1 MEKHRVVVTGM
12 GVVSPNGIGLKDF
25 KAAIKAG
32 KSGIRYFDELEAL
45 NFRCTIGGAPVIP
58 ESLMQEIFTELELKR
73 ITANGVIYGIV
84 AGMEAWSDAG
94 LEVNANSDAEP
105 LWDAGTIFGTGMCA
119 METAREAFYKTDEN
133 KVRKLGTTIVE
144 QTMPS
149 GISAFLGGRF
159 GLGNQVSSNASACST
174 GSESIIMCYDRIQ
187 AGKAKIMLAG
197 GCDGGGPYV
206 WGGFDAMR
214 VLCYKHNDEPQKA
227 SRPLSASAS
236 GFVPGSGGGALVLE
250 SLESALERGAHIYG
264 EIIGGFTNSGGQ
276 RGTGTM
282 TAPNEAGTQRCI
294 KEAVALAGIAPE
306 EIDLISGHLTS
317 TMGDVLEI
325 NNWSK
330 ALGLSGKD
338 FPKINS
344 LKSMTGHCLSAA
356 GAIESIASFM
366 QLEDG
371 FIHPSKNVDTLHPEI
386 AKNIDE
392 SCVPHGLEQ
401 KEIDII
407 AKSSFGFGDVNSCLI
422 FKKYRA

>member
-1 MEKHRVVVTGM
+1 M
-12 GVVSPNGIGLKDF
+12 GVVSPNGVGLPAF
-25 KAAIKAG
+25 KEAIKTG
-32 KSGIRYFDELEAL
+32 KSGIEHYEELERL
-45 NFRCTIGGAPVIP
+45 KFRCTIGGTPRI
-58 ESLMQEIFTELELKR
+58 EEELMARTFTELELKR
-73 ITANGVIYGIV
+73 LTASGVIYGII
-84 AGMEAWSDAG
+84 AGMEAWNDAG
-94 LEVNANSDAEP
+94 LEVNASHDAEP

-119 METAREAFYKTDEN
+119 MDTARDAFYKTDDL

-174 GSESIIMCYDRIQ
+174 GSESIIMCYERIQ

-227 SRPLSASAS
+227 SRPMSATAS

-264 EIIGGFTNSGGQ
+264 EIIAGFTNSGGQ

-294 KEAVALAGIAPE
+294 KEAIEIAGVRVE

-317 TMGDVLEI
+317 TMGDVLEV

-330 ALGLSGKD
+330 ALGLGKKD
-338 FPKINS
+338 FPMINS

-366 QLEDG
+366 QLEEG
-371 FIHPSKNVDTLHPEI
+371 FIHPSLNVEEIHPEI
-386 AKNIDE
+386 LKNIDE
-392 SCVPHGLEQ
+392 SCVVRGFEKQ
-401 KEIDII
+401 EINII

-422 FKKYRA
+422 FKKYPA